1 MIKLTRQSV
10 TKQNVKRIAE
20 YMFDFMGDFSFLL
33 CSALFGVVVLV
44 ALADDPTVVSGIL
57 EQHIRAFIVVFFV
70 IHLIG
75 VILGGLLRLIGVI
88 LWGVLRRFWSRGTVA
103 ND

>member
-1 MIKLTRQSV
+1 
-10 TKQNVKRIAE
+10 VKRIAE

-75 VILGGLLRLIGVI
+75 GVILGGLLRLIGVI